1 MMDEKRWRLASV
13 YLQGI
18 KRNKEIKDS
27 EGLPKI
33 YAVIGW
39 KNCDSNA
46 RLDCVQLQSHHV

>member
-1 MMDEKRWRLASV
+1 MDEKGWRLASV